1 MPRFS
6 EENMG
11 INLKLVD
18 AISEIA
24 ARKGCTPGQLSLAWL
39 TAQGPDV
46 IPIPGKFKDF
56 NINSPNFIFWISKI
70 IFYKFFS

>member
-1 MPRFS
+1 MC
-6 EENMG
+6 

-18 AISEIA
+18 AVAEIA

-46 IPIPGKFKDF
+46 IPIPGKFQIF
-56 NINSPNFIFWISKI
+56 LILFIQLYLMYHHFFQNSSFKT
-70 IFYKFFS
+70 Y